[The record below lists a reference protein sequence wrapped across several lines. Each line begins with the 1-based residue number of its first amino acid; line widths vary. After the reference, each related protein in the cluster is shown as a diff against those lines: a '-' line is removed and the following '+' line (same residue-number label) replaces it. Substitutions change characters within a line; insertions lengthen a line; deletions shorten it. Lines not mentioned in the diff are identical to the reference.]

1 MQEVTSTET
10 KTSTIFDQMRTS
22 VLVDTSSKSRAF
34 SDFLGLMTR
43 SEAQGVVAQ
52 APAALETAPSVSVPL
67 VEAAPVQAVA
77 PTRAQAANT
86 ASSSTASTASAAAN
100 TTHTAASAAST
111 ATNTASAAT
120 DAANA
125 ATNAANAATN
135 ATAATA
141 SAVASTAAATVSTA
155 KNTLNAKVRQSSTES
170 SASANA
176 AKNAPVSREA
186 FEQAKPLLSKAGLT
200 DTEMAD
206 LAARVQ
212 AGTLT
217 WGQLVQNLGSH
228 MTGAKKAVA
237 LTASERT
244 DLQAVFQKLGFA
256 SDVSSQM
263 VEAVAKGD
271 GLTVLSSVQNK
282 LAAMQDDS
290 SPGLDKDQLNTFFK
304 ALNLPAETTAK
315 LTQLLGPESTV
326 ADMKNAMAQISQ
338 ALQEQRAK
346 TTASDTELAKELG
359 TIMVK
364 DAAKHTRDTTQTVT
378 KTSSNASEAQVGFEL
393 KTKDANDTSWFD
405 QREKTP
411 EQKTSDKASDDAS
424 WRSFTSKVRADE
436 STQQNATANSQQSAQ
451 NAATV
456 KESVEAL
463 ARAGQSVNT
472 QQGKAE
478 ASQQAKTLERPAAPK
493 VLEQVTEAVLKDLGQ
508 GRKQMTIQLDP
519 ENLGKAQVILQV
531 KGKEISAMIQV
542 EDAQTAAMLSANMDS
557 LKKTLEDQGL
567 TVQNLEV
574 QAGLTSRQDQQ
585 AAFNA
590 DQHNQA
596 QERQELSRLFSQ
608 LRMMRDDFSD
618 MAPDMQNMHM
628 QAILA
633 DQGLHII
640 A

>member
-10 KTSTIFDQMRTS
+10 KTSTIFDQMRAN

-34 SDFLGLMTR
+34 SDFLGLMTQ
-43 SEAQGVVAQ
+43 SGAQ
-52 APAALETAPSVSVPL
+52 ATPPQSIAAPDAAPSVSVPL
-67 VEAAPVQAVA
+67 LESAPAQTAATAA
-77 PTRAQAANT
+77 NAASAAASAAASTAANT
-86 ASSSTASTASAAAN
+86 ANIAAE
-100 TTHTAASAAST
+100 T
-111 ATNTASAAT
+111 
-120 DAANA
+120 ANA
-125 ATNAANAATN
+125 AAE
-135 ATAATA
+135 
-141 SAVASTAAATVSTA
+141 TAAATVSTA
-155 KNTLNAKVRQSSTES
+155 KHTLKAKVRQSSTETG
-170 SASANA
+170 ASA

-186 FEQAKPLLSKAGLT
+186 FEQAKPLLRKAGLT

-228 MTGAKKAVA
+228 MTGAKKAVP
-237 LTASERT
+237 LSASERT
-244 DLQAVFQKLGFA
+244 DLQAMFQKLGFA
-256 SDVSSQM
+256 SDVSSEM
-263 VEAVAKGD
+263 VKSAAKGD
-271 GLTVLSSVQNK
+271 GLAVLSSVQNK
-282 LAAMQDDS
+282 LATLQDDS
-290 SPGLDKDQLNTFFK
+290 SLDLDKNQLKTFFK
-304 ALNLPAETTAK
+304 AMNLPAETAAK

-338 ALQEQRAK
+338 ALQDQRAK
-346 TTASDTELAKELG
+346 TTASDTETAKSLG
-359 TIMVK
+359 KIMVK
-364 DAAKHTRDTTQTVT
+364 DADKHARDTTQTAA
-378 KTSSNASEAQVGFEL
+378 KTASGTSEAQVGFEL
-393 KTKDANDTSWFD
+393 KTKDANDMSWFD

-411 EQKTSDKASDDAS
+411 EQKTADKNSDDAS
-424 WRSFTSKVRADE
+424 WRSFTSKVRAE
-436 STQQNATANSQQSAQ
+436 ENTPQNAAANSQQSAQ
-451 NAATV
+451 AAATA
-456 KESVEAL
+456 KESSSLEAL
-463 ARAGQSVNT
+463 ARTGQNVNV

-478 ASQQAKTLERPAAPK
+478 AAQQAKTLERPAAPK
-493 VLEQVTEAVLKDLGQ
+493 VLEQVTEAMLKDLGQ
-508 GRKQMTIQLDP
+508 GRKQLTIQLDP

-567 TVQNLEV
+567 TVQSLEV
-574 QAGLTSRQDQQ
+574 QTGLASRQDQQ

-596 QERQELSRLFSQ
+596 RERQELSRLFSQ
-608 LRMMRDDFSD
+608 LRMMRDDFGD

>member
-10 KTSTIFDQMRTS
+10 KTSTIFDQLRAS

-34 SDFLGLMTR
+34 SDFLGLMTQ
-43 SEAQGVVAQ
+43 SDAQGATAQ
-52 APAALETAPSVSVPL
+52 TSAALETTPSVSVPL
-67 VEAAPVQAVA
+67 VENAPVQADVA
-77 PTRAQAANT
+77 TAASAANTAANT
-86 ASSSTASTASAAAN
+86 ASAAA
-100 TTHTAASAAST
+100 
-111 ATNTASAAT
+111 
-120 DAANA
+120 D
-125 ATNAANAATN
+125 
-135 ATAATA
+135 
-141 SAVASTAAATVSTA
+141 TAAATVATA
-155 KNTLNAKVRQSSTES
+155 KDTLNAKVRQSSSES
-170 SASANA
+170 GAST

-186 FEQAKPLLSKAGLT
+186 FEQAKPLLLKAGLT
-200 DTEMAD
+200 DAEMAD

-228 MTGAKKAVA
+228 MTGAKKTVT
-237 LTASERT
+237 LSASESA
-244 DLQAVFQKLGFA
+244 DLQTLFQKLGFA

-263 VEAVAKGD
+263 VKSVAEGD
-271 GLTVLSSVQNK
+271 GLKVLSSVQGK
-282 LAAMQDDS
+282 LATMQDDS
-290 SPGLDKDQLNTFFK
+290 SLDLDKNQLKTFFK
-304 ALNLPAETTAK
+304 AMNLPAETTAK
-315 LTQLLGPESTV
+315 LTQLLGSESTV

-338 ALQEQRAK
+338 AMQDQRAK
-346 TTASDTELAKELG
+346 TTASDTELAKALG
-359 TIMVK
+359 RIMQS
-364 DAAKHTRDTTQTVT
+364 DTAKNARDTTQTVA
-378 KTSSNASEAQVGFEL
+378 KTSIGSTEAQVGFEL

-411 EQKTSDKASDDAS
+411 EQKANDNASDDAS

-436 STQQNATANSQQSAQ
+436 STLQNAAANSQQNAQSA
-451 NAATV
+451 AATL
-456 KESVEAL
+456 KESVDSL
-463 ARAGQSVNT
+463 ARAGQSVSA
-472 QQGKAE
+472 QQGKTE
-478 ASQQAKTLERPAAPK
+478 AAMQAKTLERSAAPK

-608 LRMMRDDFSD
+608 LRMMRDDFGD
-618 MAPDMQNMHM
+618 MAPDMQNMQM

>member
-10 KTSTIFDQMRTS
+10 KTSTIFDQMRAS

-34 SDFLGLMTR
+34 SDFLGLMTQ
-43 SEAQGVVAQ
+43 SGTQG
-52 APAALETAPSVSVPL
+52 APQQSFAAPDAAPPASVPL
-67 VEAAPVQAVA
+67 VESAPVVQ
-77 PTRAQAANT
+77 T
-86 ASSSTASTASAAAN
+86 ATATTTATASAA
-100 TTHTAASAAST
+100 S
-111 ATNTASAAT
+111 
-120 DAANA
+120 AANA
-125 ATNAANAATN
+125 ASGTAANAANAA
-135 ATAATA
+135 
-141 SAVASTAAATVSTA
+141 ASTANTAAETAHAAADVATATVSTA
-155 KNTLNAKVRQSSTES
+155 KDTLNAKIRQNASES
-170 SASANA
+170 GASA

-186 FEQAKPLLSKAGLT
+186 FEQAKPLLRKAGLS

-237 LTASERT
+237 LSASERT
-244 DLQAVFQKLGFA
+244 DLQAMFQKLGFA
-256 SDVSSQM
+256 SDAASEM
-263 VEAVAKGD
+263 VKSAAKGD

-282 LAAMQDDS
+282 LATLQDDS
-290 SPGLDKDQLNTFFK
+290 SLDMDKNQLKTFFK
-304 ALNLPAETTAK
+304 AMNLPAETAAK

-338 ALQEQRAK
+338 ALQDQRAK
-346 TTASDTELAKELG
+346 TTASDTELAKDLG
-359 TIMVK
+359 KIMVK
-364 DAAKHTRDTTQTVT
+364 DAAKHARDITQTVT
-378 KTSSNASEAQVGFEL
+378 KAAGGTSEAQVGFEL
-393 KTKDANDTSWFD
+393 KTKDANDMSWFD

-411 EQKTSDKASDDAS
+411 EQKASDKASDDAS
-424 WRSFTSKVRADE
+424 WRSFTSKVRAE
-436 STQQNATANSQQSAQ
+436 ETAPQNAAASSQQSAQ
-451 NAATV
+451 AAATA
-456 KESVEAL
+456 KESSSLEAL
-463 ARAGQSVNT
+463 ARAGQNANV

-478 ASQQAKTLERPAAPK
+478 TAQQAKTLERPAAPK
-493 VLEQVTEAVLKDLGQ
+493 VLEQVTEAMLKDLGQ
-508 GRKQMTIQLDP
+508 GRKQLTIQLDP

-542 EDAQTAAMLSANMDS
+542 EDAQTASMLSASMDS

-574 QAGLTSRQDQQ
+574 QTGLASRQDQQ

-608 LRMMRDDFSD
+608 LRMMRDDFGD

>member
-10 KTSTIFDQMRTS
+10 KTSTIFDQMRAS

-34 SDFLGLMTR
+34 SDFLGLMTQ
-43 SEAQGVVAQ
+43 SGAQG
-52 APAALETAPSVSVPL
+52 APQQSFAAPDAAPSASVPL
-67 VEAAPVQAVA
+67 VESAPVQAA
-77 PTRAQAANT
+77 TATASAASAANAAAGNAANAANAAANT
-86 ASSSTASTASAAAN
+86 ASAAAE
-100 TTHTAASAAST
+100 T
-111 ATNTASAAT
+111 
-120 DAANA
+120 ANA
-125 ATNAANAATN
+125 AAD
-135 ATAATA
+135 
-141 SAVASTAAATVSTA
+141 VAAATVSTA
-155 KNTLNAKVRQSSTES
+155 KDTLNAKVRQNSSES
-170 SASANA
+170 RASA

-186 FEQAKPLLSKAGLT
+186 FEQAKPLLRKAGLS

-237 LTASERT
+237 LSASERT
-244 DLQAVFQKLGFA
+244 DLQAMFQKLGFA
-256 SDVSSQM
+256 SDAASEM
-263 VEAVAKGD
+263 VKSAAKGD

-282 LAAMQDDS
+282 LATLQDDS
-290 SPGLDKDQLNTFFK
+290 SLDMDKNQLKTFFK
-304 ALNLPAETTAK
+304 AMNLPAETAAK

-338 ALQEQRAK
+338 ALQDQRAK
-346 TTASDTELAKELG
+346 TTASDTELAKDLG
-359 TIMVK
+359 KIMVK
-364 DAAKHTRDTTQTVT
+364 DAAKHARDITQTVT
-378 KTSSNASEAQVGFEL
+378 KTASGTSEAQVGFEL
-393 KTKDANDTSWFD
+393 KTKDANDMSWFD

-411 EQKTSDKASDDAS
+411 EQKASDKASDDAS
-424 WRSFTSKVRADE
+424 WRSFTSKVRAE
-436 STQQNATANSQQSAQ
+436 ETAPQNAAASSQQSAQ
-451 NAATV
+451 AAATA
-456 KESVEAL
+456 KESSSLEAL
-463 ARAGQSVNT
+463 ARAGQNVNV

-478 ASQQAKTLERPAAPK
+478 TAQQAKTLERPAAPK
-493 VLEQVTEAVLKDLGQ
+493 VLEQVTEAMLKDLGQ
-508 GRKQMTIQLDP
+508 GRKQLTIQLDP

-542 EDAQTAAMLSANMDS
+542 EDAQTASMLSASMDS

-574 QAGLTSRQDQQ
+574 QTGLASRQDQQ

-596 QERQELSRLFSQ
+596 QENQELSRLFSQ
-608 LRMMRDDFSD
+608 LRMMRDDFGD

>member
-10 KTSTIFDQMRTS
+10 KTSTIFDQMRAS

-34 SDFLGLMTR
+34 SDFLGLMTQ
-43 SEAQGVVAQ
+43 SGTQG
-52 APAALETAPSVSVPL
+52 APQQSFAAPDAAPPASVPL
-67 VEAAPVQAVA
+67 VESAPVVQ
-77 PTRAQAANT
+77 T
-86 ASSSTASTASAAAN
+86 ATATTTATASAA
-100 TTHTAASAAST
+100 S
-111 ATNTASAAT
+111 
-120 DAANA
+120 AANA
-125 ATNAANAATN
+125 ASGTAANAANAA
-135 ATAATA
+135 
-141 SAVASTAAATVSTA
+141 ASTANTAAETAHAAADVATATVSTA
-155 KNTLNAKVRQSSTES
+155 KDTLNAKIRQNASES
-170 SASANA
+170 GASA

-186 FEQAKPLLSKAGLT
+186 FEQAKPLLRKAGLS

-237 LTASERT
+237 LSASERT
-244 DLQAVFQKLGFA
+244 DLQAMFQKLGFA
-256 SDVSSQM
+256 SDAASEM
-263 VEAVAKGD
+263 VKSAAKGD

-282 LAAMQDDS
+282 LATLQDDS
-290 SPGLDKDQLNTFFK
+290 SLDMDKNQLKTFFK
-304 ALNLPAETTAK
+304 AMNLPAETAAK

-338 ALQEQRAK
+338 ALQDQRAK
-346 TTASDTELAKELG
+346 TTASDTELAKDLG
-359 TIMVK
+359 KIMVK
-364 DAAKHTRDTTQTVT
+364 DAAKHARDITQTVT
-378 KTSSNASEAQVGFEL
+378 KAAGGTSEAQVGFEL
-393 KTKDANDTSWFD
+393 KTKDANDMSWFD

-411 EQKTSDKASDDAS
+411 EQKAGDKASDDAS
-424 WRSFTSKVRADE
+424 WRSFTSKVRAE
-436 STQQNATANSQQSAQ
+436 ETAPQNAAASSQQSAQ
-451 NAATV
+451 AAATA
-456 KESVEAL
+456 KESSSLEAL
-463 ARAGQSVNT
+463 ARAGQNANV

-478 ASQQAKTLERPAAPK
+478 TAQQAKTLERPAAPK
-493 VLEQVTEAVLKDLGQ
+493 VLEQVTEAMLKDLGQ
-508 GRKQMTIQLDP
+508 GRKQLTIQLDP

-542 EDAQTAAMLSANMDS
+542 EDAQTASMLSASMDS

-574 QAGLTSRQDQQ
+574 QTGLASRQDQQ

-608 LRMMRDDFSD
+608 LRMMRDDFGD